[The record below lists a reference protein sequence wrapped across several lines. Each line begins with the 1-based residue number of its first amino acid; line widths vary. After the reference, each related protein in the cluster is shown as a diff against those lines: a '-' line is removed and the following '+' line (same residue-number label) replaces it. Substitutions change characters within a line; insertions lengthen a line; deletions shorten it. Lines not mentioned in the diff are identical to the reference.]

1 MIRLARR
8 IQTTHHVIRFDRRGY
23 GKSQPHPGPYSVQ
36 TNALDV
42 IELIGE
48 KSAVL
53 IGHSFGGNIA
63 LAVAQAL
70 PHQVLGVSTYE
81 TPLSWLP
88 FWPNTTAGAL
98 ASSSTPEEAA
108 EKFMR
113 RLIGNR
119 RWDELPEKTKDA
131 RRREGP
137 ALSEELRTLRMSS
150 PWDADAISCRV
161 IAGYGSKAQPH
172 HKDGAVWLARHL
184 SHASNAVIEDAGH
197 GAHNSHPQEFY
208 ELLVKPHLDTAGT
221 FNETSRPKK
230 VH

>member
-42 IELIGE
+42 IELVGE

-98 ASSSTPEEAA
+98 ASTSTPEEAA

-113 RLIGNR
+113 R
-119 RWDELPEKTKDA
+119 
-131 RRREGP
+131 
-137 ALSEELRTLRMSS
+137 
-150 PWDADAISCRV
+150 
-161 IAGYGSKAQPH
+161 
-172 HKDGAVWLARHL
+172 
-184 SHASNAVIEDAGH
+184 
-197 GAHNSHPQEFY
+197 
-208 ELLVKPHLDTAGT
+208 
-221 FNETSRPKK
+221 
-230 VH
+230 